1 MCIGGIMKTIE
12 EIREEYK
19 DFEIESS
26 FITNAEELVAFL
38 MVGIDDTYEI
48 ERDNNKEIRYNK
60 MAEVEARIRNIFFF
74 LFEEEEVEFYDE
86 DNALLLECNKL
97 VDYYRNLYQRIIDV
111 ADNDNYLELV
121 KLVDFATKY
130 YNEHIDYFDYQRDRL
145 ESLLKGFSMYNPKYQ
160 DNRDVI
166 KRFMDE
172 KLSIYKSSNKELVR
186 SIDGKNRKGI

>member
-1 MCIGGIMKTIE
+1 MKTIE